1 VYVCERERETETEK
15 ELTRDHSCVLLENP
29 ALSIHFIVRALA
41 LLGPSLLA
49 LAVALGYRCTWEV
62 GVTSPKA
69 IVHFRPTLR
78 WNTAQMT
85 ILVTAVDM
93 VTVFTM
99 VFLMSG
105 ILSHLAL
112 RDMCL

>member
-1 VYVCERERETETEK
+1 
-15 ELTRDHSCVLLENP
+15 
-29 ALSIHFIVRALA
+29 
-41 LLGPSLLA
+41 
-49 LAVALGYRCTWEV
+49 
-62 GVTSPKA
+62 
-69 IVHFRPTLR
+69 
-78 WNTAQMT
+78 MT